1 MANIWKFLKIKA
13 ILILITPYS
22 SLKEKEKCVRLVEIK
37 RFLLKFVSC
46 YLFVAAKI
54 MRINALFATS
64 KVHCKR
70 KQKHV
75 YERNVCIITFFRED
89 TPCRRK
95 RLFDQNFFLQQHY
108 LTAILCIKT
117 ISNIANG
124 NSIPICISTKN
135 MQIKSSI
142 IYNVPK
148 ISFITKLEHIFIT
161 IQNFNLYHRTLI
173 TLRKIT

>member
-1 MANIWKFLKIKA
+1 MHFLQLQRFIVKGSKNMF
-13 ILILITPYS
+13 T
-22 SLKEKEKCVRLVEIK
+22 KEMCALLLFLEKTHLVEG
-37 RFLLKFVSC
+37 RD
-46 YLFVAAKI
+46 YL
-54 MRINALFATS
+54 N
-64 KVHCKR
+64 
-70 KQKHV
+70 
-75 YERNVCIITFFRED
+75 N
-89 TPCRRK
+89 
-95 RLFDQNFFLQQHY
+95 QNFFLQQHY

-161 IQNFNLYHRTLI
+161 IQNFNLYHRTFGKSHKSFLYRNSI
-173 TLRKIT
+173 NVRKNFLAIVNVDHGMS

>member
-1 MANIWKFLKIKA
+1 
-13 ILILITPYS
+13 
-22 SLKEKEKCVRLVEIK
+22 
-37 RFLLKFVSC
+37 
-46 YLFVAAKI
+46 

-64 KVHCKR
+64 KVHFKR

-75 YERNVCIITFFRED
+75 YERNVCIITFSRED
-89 TPCRRK
+89 TPCRGK
-95 RLFDQNFFLQQHY
+95 RSFNNQNFFLQQHY

-148 ISFITKLEHIFIT
+148 ISFYYKIRTY
-161 IQNFNLYHRTLI
+161 LYHYSKLQLISSDFINHIEENHIIHFCIVIQSTCVRIFLPSLTL
-173 TLRKIT
+173 TME

>member
-1 MANIWKFLKIKA
+1 
-13 ILILITPYS
+13 
-22 SLKEKEKCVRLVEIK
+22 
-37 RFLLKFVSC
+37 
-46 YLFVAAKI
+46 

-75 YERNVCIITFFRED
+75 YERNVCIITFLEKTHLVEGRD
-89 TPCRRK
+89 Y
-95 RLFDQNFFLQQHY
+95 LNNQNFFLQQHY

-117 ISNIANG
+117 ISNVANG
-124 NSIPICISTKN
+124 NSIPISVSAKT

-148 ISFITKLEHIFIT
+148 ISFYYKIRTY
-161 IQNFNLYHRTLI
+161 LYHYSKFQLILIIHFYIIIPSTFVRIFLPSLTLTI
-173 TLRKIT
+173 E